1 MKGAIIADLSA
12 RTWEHHTDKFYSNL
26 ISEEANL
33 SVCSQLLLSFINAP
47 SSILDEKS
55 EYERLSG
62 TGYLLVL
69 SVLVGWKD
77 FFNDFSYEPLM
88 DSFSKRDQY
97 LITVIGDIISRLRH
111 GASKAQAIEGVYRIL
126 LIGLIPYLLMIL
138 VGTYSMLGN
147 VSRRVGTILLLFTM
161 AMYDY
166 YGNKHL
172 LAFLTG
178 ALAEAPCT
186 GVNME

>member
-1 MKGAIIADLSA
+1 
-12 RTWEHHTDKFYSNL
+12 
-26 ISEEANL
+26 
-33 SVCSQLLLSFINAP
+33 
-47 SSILDEKS
+47 
-55 EYERLSG
+55 
-62 TGYLLVL
+62 
-69 SVLVGWKD
+69 
-77 FFNDFSYEPLM
+77 M

-138 VGTYSMLGN
+138 VGTYSMHGN
-147 VSRRVGTILLLFTM
+147 VSRRVGTILLPFTM

-172 LAFLTG
+172 LAF
-178 ALAEAPCT
+178 
-186 GVNME
+186 

>member
-1 MKGAIIADLSA
+1 MKGAIIAGLSA

-111 GASKAQAIEGVYRIL
+111 GASKAQAIEGVQDIVNGVDSLSSNDFGGYIFHAWQCFKK
-126 LIGLIPYLLMIL
+126 
-138 VGTYSMLGN
+138 SW
-147 VSRRVGTILLLFTM
+147 
-161 AMYDY
+161 DY
-166 YGNKHL
+166 
-172 LAFLTG
+172 TS
-178 ALAEAPCT
+178 ALHN
-186 GVNME
+186 GYV